1 MVAPAAAIVPA
12 AFLAGIVDSV
22 VGGGGLLQ
30 LPVLFSALPDTP
42 PATLL
47 GTSKLAGALGTGV
60 AAARYSRHVT
70 LPWRLLAGGCLIG
83 VGGGL
88 LGAVLATRVTPALYR
103 PLVPVLLA
111 LVLLG
116 TLSAR
121 NLGLHHEPRFD
132 GRRVPAAAGWVTVI
146 AIYDGFF
153 GPGTGSF
160 LMYLLVR
167 ALRFD
172 FLHAAAGA
180 RVLNVST
187 NVAALGWFAL
197 HGAVLPELGLAMAAA
212 NIAGSLIGTRLALR
226 GGAPLVRRAF
236 VMVVALLIVKTGID
250 GWRVL
255 YAT

>member
-1 MVAPAAAIVPA
+1 M
-12 AFLAGIVDSV
+12 

-30 LPVLFSALPDTP
+30 VPVLFSALPDTA
-42 PATLL
+42 PAALL

-60 AAARYSRHVT
+60 AAARYGRHVR

-83 VGGGL
+83 VCGGL
-88 LGAVLATRVTPALYR
+88 AGAMLATRMTPALYR

-121 NLGLHHEPRFD
+121 KLGLSHEPRYD
-132 GRRVPAAAGWVTVI
+132 GRRVPVAAGWVAVI
-146 AIYDGFF
+146 ALYDGFF

-167 ALRFD
+167 TLRFD

-197 HGAVLPELGLAMAAA
+197 HGALLPGLGLSMAAA
-212 NIAGSLIGTRLALR
+212 NVAGSLVGTRLALR

-236 VMVVALLIVKTGID
+236 VAVVALLIVKTGID
-250 GWRVL
+250 GWRIL
-255 YAT
+255 DAS